1 MPFSPDESTGRDE
14 PNSAPEH
21 LDDARRWSSGGTA
34 SERQQARDLSRAR
47 DVLRNVPE
55 MSEERL
61 EEIKER
67 IKRGYYK
74 RSDVMERIARRIS
87 DRL

>member
-1 MPFSPDESTGRDE
+1 MPSSPDTSADRDE
-14 PNSAPEH
+14 PESRSDHA
-21 LDDARRWSSGGTA
+21 DDARRWSTGRTA
-34 SERQQARDLSRAR
+34 SERQQMRDLSRAR
-47 DVLRNVPE
+47 DVLKNVPE
-55 MSEERL
+55 LSEERI
-61 EEIKER
+61 EEIKDR